1 MSLTISRLGIVDY
14 FIASDH
20 SLLPA
25 IIDLHIT
32 TSSAMT
38 SLLIIEYV
46 LTYYGSVIGFVDYL
60 YITMPFGFT
69 RRTVINDVISL
80 YILLWRCNR

>member
-14 FIASDH
+14 FIASNH
-20 SLLPA
+20 SLLSP
-25 IIDLHIT
+25 IIDFHIT

-46 LTYYGSVIGFVDYL
+46 LTYYGSVICLVDYL
-60 YITMPFGFT
+60 YITMPLGFT
-69 RRTVINDVISL
+69 RSNTR
-80 YILLWRCNR
+80 Y

>member
-14 FIASDH
+14 FIASNH
-20 SLLPA
+20 SLLST

-32 TSSAMT
+32 TSSAMP

-46 LTYYGSVIGFVDYL
+46 LTYYGSVICLIDYL

-69 RRTVINDVISL
+69 CRTVINDVIPL